1 MTCGGLFDRLRDC
14 PVMFVFF
21 RWNPPVGP
29 SRMRAFQMLIFR
41 KKGGNLAENI
51 KRSSCSLFCILL
63 PLLLLS
69 LKGPKGSVNTRPLVF
84 RLLSAM
90 RGFGGS
96 PRRPLDGVT
105 RVIQGR
111 RGTCA
116 AGTCVFHGL
125 LAKKTDW
132 HVGFSTTKQPT
143 LVDLFGRRTLVR
155 KWTQLLPFSSRR
167 QLLQGERNG
176 KVFPLVRV

>member
-1 MTCGGLFDRLRDC
+1 
-14 PVMFVFF
+14 
-21 RWNPPVGP
+21 
-29 SRMRAFQMLIFR
+29 MRAFQMLIFR
-41 KKGGNLAENI
+41 KKKGEILAKNI